1 MRDRLTGEAEV
12 KITGGEIVDRHDRKQ
27 RRNDAEQV
35 KVFHEDNVADAS
47 CEAHAALLRE
57 RADDKRRDQR
67 KDNGRVLAAG
77 TLGAHGVNAGRRA
90 DDEQSGEQDRQDC
103 AAQRLRLIGAAERE
117 ALLEEERAGR
127 NAARKADERDPCV
140 QIACGHAQHHAERTA
155 EEYERA
161 DHHRGAED
169 KAHHRRRTGGGL
181 VFLRQQ
187 GEQERAA
194 DKADDLRP
202 EILYGRGRVQLE
214 CAGAV
219 ADEAGH
225 ADGHVRRV
233 AVDRQQRDQQT
244 SHRAGQRELPCLVKK
259 FHVFLPLLCFYI

>member
-12 KITGGEIVDRHDRKQ
+12 KTAGGEIVDRHDREQ
-27 RRNDAEQV
+27 RRNDADEV
-35 KVFHEDNVADAS
+35 KILHKEHVADAS

-57 RADDKRRDQR
+57 RADDERRDQR
-67 KDNGRVLAAG
+67 KDNGRMLAAG
-77 TLGAHGVNAGRRA
+77 AFGAHSVNAGRRA

-103 AAQRLRLIGAAERE
+103 AAKQLRLIGAAERE
-117 ALLEEERAGR
+117 ALFEEERAGR

-140 QIACGHAQHHAERTA
+140 QIACGHTQHHAERTA
-155 EEYERA
+155 EEHEGA
-161 DHHRGAED
+161 DHHRSAQN
-169 KAHHRRRTGGGL
+169 KTHHRRRTGGGL

-194 DKADDLRP
+194 DKADDLRA

-214 CAGAV
+214 RAGAV

-225 ADGHVRRV
+225 ADSHIRRV

-244 SHRAGQRELPCLVKK
+244 GHRAGQRELPCLVKE
-259 FHVFLPLLCFYI
+259 FHVFLLLLCFYI